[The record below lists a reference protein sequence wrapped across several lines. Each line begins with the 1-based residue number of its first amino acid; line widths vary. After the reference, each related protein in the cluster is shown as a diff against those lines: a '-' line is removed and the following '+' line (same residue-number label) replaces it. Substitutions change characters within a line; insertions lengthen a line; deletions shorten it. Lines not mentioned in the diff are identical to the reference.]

1 MKYFL
6 LDQTDDIA
14 ILTMNQPD
22 VLNRFSIEVLKEFAE
37 VLTEIEENNQIHGL
51 IITGAGTAFAAG
63 ADIKQMVEM
72 NTEDA
77 IEFSKSGN
85 VVFDKIENLKM
96 ITVAAINGVAV
107 GGACELTLSCDYRI
121 AVEGAKLGQPE
132 INLAII
138 PGWGGCRRLARIV
151 GQPATR
157 DLIFIGKVITSQEA
171 LEIKLVD
178 KVVSNEELIETA
190 RSLIQRLL
198 KNSPLILQYAKQAL
212 RAGFTL
218 SDEQA
223 ALKEQELFG
232 LCFKT
237 DDRLEGMNA
246 FIEKRK
252 PNFKGT

>member
-6 LDQTDDIA
+6 LDQNDDIA
-14 ILTMNQPD
+14 ILTMNQPK
-22 VLNRFSIEVLKEFAE
+22 VFNRFSVEVISEFAE
-37 VLTEIEENNQIHGL
+37 VLTEIENNNQIHAL
-51 IITGAGTAFAAG
+51 IITGASDAFAAG
-63 ADIKQMVEM
+63 ADIKQMVKM
-72 NTEDA
+72 DTDDA
-77 IEFSKSGN
+77 IEFSKLGN
-85 VVFDKIENLKM
+85 AVFDRIENLKM
-96 ITVAAINGVAV
+96 MTVAAINGVAV
-107 GGACELTLSCDYRI
+107 GGGCELTLACDYRI

-132 INLAII
+132 INFGII

-151 GQPATR
+151 GLPAAR
-157 DLIFIGKVITSQEA
+157 DLIFTGKVITSEEA
-171 LEIKLVD
+171 LEIRLVD
-178 KVVSNEELIETA
+178 QVVSKDELIETA
-190 RSLIQRLL
+190 GNLIKKLL
-198 KNSPLILQYAKQAL
+198 KNSPLTLRYAKQAL

-223 ALKEQELFG
+223 ALKERELFG

>member
-6 LDQTDDIA
+6 LDQTDYIA
-14 ILTMNQPD
+14 ILTMNQPEI
-22 VLNRFSIEVLKEFAE
+22 LNRFSIEVLNEFAD
-37 VLTEIEENNQIHGL
+37 VLTEIEKNKQIHGL

-63 ADIKQMVEM
+63 ADIKQMVKM

-85 VVFDKIENLKM
+85 AVFDRIENLKM

-107 GGACELTLSCDYRI
+107 GGACELILSCDYRI

-132 INLAII
+132 INLGII
-138 PGWGGCRRLARIV
+138 PGWGGCRRLSRIV
-151 GQPATR
+151 GLPAAR
-157 DLIFIGKVITSQEA
+157 DLIFTGKVIAGEEA

-178 KVVSNEELIETA
+178 QVVSKDELIETA
-190 RSLIQRLL
+190 RNLIKKLL
-198 KNSPLILQYAKQAL
+198 KNSPLTLRYAKQAL
-212 RAGFTL
+212 RTGFML

-223 ALKEQELFG
+223 ALKERELFG

-252 PNFKGT
+252 PTFKGI